1 MDPHRSILIEM
12 PTPLASLD
20 TAAIHLYSKIDTLWY
35 RAPFDFGRK
44 DSTLRFYE
52 FRADWQPGRE
62 YSLEIDSA
70 AFVDIYGLVSKEFK
84 QGIKVKSL
92 DEYSTLVMQTSG
104 IQDTAIVVQLLDKSE
119 PEEVYYYHRSI
130 ECKAKWDNTL
140 QWNMTE
146 RKRNLQKPGELVK
159 QKNSKNKKK
168 QMNRNADRAKRLG
181 IEYVKQN
188 TIKVK
193 NNESNNSKK

>member
-1 MDPHRSILIEM
+1 MDRNGNGRW
-12 PTPLASLD
+12 D
-20 TAAIHLYSKIDTLWY
+20 TGLYDDDL
-35 RAPFDFGRK
+35 
-44 DSTLRFYE
+44 
-52 FRADWQPGRE
+52 QPE
-62 YSLEIDSA
+62 D
-70 AFVDIYGLVSKEFK
+70 
-84 QGIKVKSL
+84 
-92 DEYSTLVMQTSG
+92 
-104 IQDTAIVVQLLDKSE
+104 
-119 PEEVYYYHRSI
+119 VYYYHRSI

-146 RKRNLQKPGELVK
+146 RKRYLQKPGELVK
-159 QKNSKNKKK
+159 QKNSNNKKK